1 MVSRRKNIFKEEN
14 RKWYNAG
21 TTIEYNDTNGVLL
34 MKNLIKY
41 KRAALAEI
49 AEIEDSTYY
58 EYVESLWD
66 NFIKGVKKEPF
77 DGPVYVN

>member
-1 MVSRRKNIFKEEN
+1 MTRTG
-14 RKWYNAG
+14 Y
-21 TTIEYNDTNGVLL
+21 Y
-34 MKNLIKY
+34 LIKY